1 MQLCSFQPEI
11 EMFEDKDNIVM
22 LGSIIAFVAAIVI
35 VIDVVALFD
44 AAVTFIKVA
53 P

>member
-1 MQLCSFQPEI
+1 
-11 EMFEDKDNIVM
+11 MFEDKDKDTIVVV
-22 LGSIIAFVAAIVI
+22 GSIVAFVAAVVI
-35 VIDVVALFD
+35 VIDVIALYD

>member
-1 MQLCSFQPEI
+1 
-11 EMFEDKDNIVM
+11 MFDDKDDIVVI
-22 LGSIIAFVAAIVI
+22 GSIVAVLAAFVI

>member
-1 MQLCSFQPEI
+1 
-11 EMFEDKDNIVM
+11 MFEDKDTIVVI
-22 LGSIIAFVAAIVI
+22 GSIVAFVAAIVI

-44 AAVTFIKVA
+44 AAVVFVKVA

>member
-1 MQLCSFQPEI
+1 
-11 EMFEDKDNIVM
+11 MFEDKDNLVM
-22 LGSIIAFVAAIVI
+22 VASIIAFVAALVI

-44 AAVTFIKVA
+44 AAVTFVKVA

>member
-1 MQLCSFQPEI
+1 MQLCSIQPEI
-11 EMFEDKDNIVM
+11 KMFEDKDTIVVV
-22 LGSIIAFVAAIVI
+22 GSIVALVAAVVI
-35 VIDVVALFD
+35 VIDVVALYD